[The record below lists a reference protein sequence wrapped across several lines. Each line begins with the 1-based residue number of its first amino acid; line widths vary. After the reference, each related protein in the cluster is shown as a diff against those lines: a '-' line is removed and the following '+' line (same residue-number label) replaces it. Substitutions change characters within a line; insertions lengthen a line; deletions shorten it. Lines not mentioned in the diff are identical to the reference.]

1 MALDP
6 HAQERYPDI
15 GLDWSYKTTTVRY
28 QPTGMLKLTK
38 KADYGL
44 IALRHLALGEKG
56 VTASAKEIADAYHLP
71 LPLLSKILQ
80 KLARGGM
87 LQSVAGT
94 NGGYRLT
101 RDPKNISAMEAI
113 RAIDGPIVLT
123 SCFTE
128 HSGEHKSCNT
138 SAMCTV
144 REPLRRVHE
153 AILGLLERFTI
164 AELAADAKNAAEK
177 DRHLATQHPIHQI
190 QLAGPLAVTG
200 QPVKTEI
207 RHEDAYIPG

>member
-1 MALDP
+1 
-6 HAQERYPDI
+6 
-15 GLDWSYKTTTVRY
+15 
-28 QPTGMLKLTK
+28 MLKLTK

-44 IALRHLALGEKG
+44 IALRHLALGETG
-56 VTASAKEIADAYHLP
+56 ATASAKEMADAYGLP

-101 RDPKNISAMEAI
+101 RDPARISAMEVI
-113 RAIDGPIVLT
+113 RAIDGPVVLT

-128 HSGEHKSCNT
+128 HSGEHKNCNT

-153 AILGLLERFTI
+153 AMLGLLEKFTI
-164 AELAADAKNAAEK
+164 AELAREGKPERGNRNPGEGG
-177 DRHLATQHPIHQI
+177 QHPIQQI
-190 QLAGPLAVTG
+190 QI
-200 QPVKTEI
+200 QPVKQET
-207 RHEDAYIPG
+207 RHENAYLPG